1 MLAPI
6 RLGDPLYPLEE
17 RVVDGVRCK
26 RKRQD
31 WDREKQISLNIRT
44 LDYHLQ
50 FPRKRGNPII
60 ANMIDAYYAVDYEAS
75 NSEQKAAYDRLLAT
89 RNSWL

>member
-6 RLGDPLYPLEE
+6 KLGDPLYPLEE
-17 RVVDGVRCK
+17 RFVDGVRRE

-31 WDREKQISLNIRT
+31 WDTEKQISLNIRT
-44 LDYHLQ
+44 LEYHLQ
-50 FPRKRGNPII
+50 FPRKHGNPTI

-75 NSEQKAAYDRLLAT
+75 NGEQKAAYDRLLTT
-89 RNSWL
+89 RKSWL

>member
-17 RVVDGVRCK
+17 RVVDGIK
-26 RKRQD
+26 RERRRQD

-44 LDYHLQ
+44 IDYHLQ
-50 FPRKRGNPII
+50 FPKKHGAPHL
-60 ANMIDAYYAVDYEAS
+60 ANMIDAYRATDYAES
-75 NSEQKAAYDRLLAT
+75 NGEQRAAYDRLLAM
-89 RNSWL
+89 RNTWN